1 MTNKIVKLALLIS
14 ATLAAGQA
22 LAIKQAELKSYQLK
36 NIVVDNLKFK
46 DFDRDGKLSPF
57 EDWRLSPEV
66 RAQDLLTKLS
76 LEEKAGLMMHGNAK
90 SIGDELGHG
99 DKYNLDEIKQLVLD
113 DKVNSLI
120 TRLEVNPKN
129 FAEQNNQLQQIA
141 ESSRLGIPLTIS
153 VDPRNTFFYG
163 NKVTSKAGFSQW
175 PGTLG
180 MAAIG
185 NELAINE
192 YGNIIRQE
200 YRSLGVTQ
208 ALSPMADLG
217 TEPRWSR
224 FEGTFGE
231 DPMLSKKMVRGYIS
245 GVQNG
250 KLGLNSQSVAAVVKH
265 WVGYGAA
272 ENGFDSHSSYGKYA
286 LYTQKDSLEQH
297 IIPFT
302 GAFEV
307 NVAAV
312 MPTYSILK
320 NAELNGHKIEQ
331 VGGGFNSYLL
341 KDLLRDTYKFNGV
354 IISDWNITKDCNEM
368 CINGN
373 PPDVPLKAE
382 GMSWG
387 VEDLTVEQRF
397 IKAIQAGVQQFGGVS
412 DSSVIVSAVKNNK
425 LDEKAIDSAV
435 LAILT
440 QKFALGQF
448 ENPYTDPN
456 QASRF
461 VGNKDFQ
468 KVADEA
474 QFNSLVLLEN
484 KDKVLPLK
492 AKSKVYL
499 YGFADDAK
507 NALKGKVT
515 IVEKLEQ
522 ADVVVARVNAPYEQ
536 NHKNYFFGARYHEGS
551 LDFVADD
558 KDIKFINK
566 TSKKHPVIVTVYL
579 DRPAVLTQVKQ
590 NANALIANFGVKDDV
605 LFKRL
610 FDSKPYKAKLPF
622 ALPDSMDSVLKQS
635 SDLPNDMK
643 ALYPLGYGLTL

>member
-250 KLGLNSQSVAAVVKH
+250 KLGLSSQSVAAVVKH

-448 ENPYTDPN
+448 ENPYADPN

-461 VGNKDFQ
+461 VGNKNFQ
-468 KVADEA
+468 KLADEA

-551 LDFVADD
+551 LDFAADD
-558 KDIKFINK
+558 KDIKFINE